1 MNMPQDNFQ
10 QLAGFLLPEGLL
22 DFFEI
27 EEVYKT
33 GAGFH
38 IHLVEK
44 NIVPKEYNNQRVLS
58 KGFLPEIKIQDF
70 PMRGKAVF
78 LHVKRRRWQ
87 VESTGD
93 IISRDWK
100 LISSGTRITQEF
112 ANFLK
117 GLLRYSSY

>member
-1 MNMPQDNFQ
+1 MPQDNFQ
-10 QLAGFLLPEGLL
+10 QLAEFLLPDGLL
-22 DFFEI
+22 DFFKI

-33 GAGFH
+33 DAGFH
-38 IHLVEK
+38 IHLLEK
-44 NIVPKEYNNQRVLS
+44 NIVPKEYNNQKVLS

-78 LHVKRRRWQ
+78 LHIKRRRWQ
-87 VESTGD
+87 IESTGD

-112 ANFLK
+112 ADFLK
-117 GLLRYSSY
+117 GLLRYGSD

>member
-1 MNMPQDNFQ
+1 MPQDNFQ
-10 QLAGFLLPEGLL
+10 QLAEFLLPEGLL

-33 GAGFH
+33 EEGFH
-38 IHLVEK
+38 IHLIEK
-44 NIVPKEYNNQRVLS
+44 NLVPKEYNNQKVLS

-87 VESTGD
+87 IESTGK
-93 IISRDWK
+93 IFSRDWK
-100 LISSGTRITQEF
+100 LVSLGTRITEEF
-112 ANFLK
+112 ATFLK
-117 GLLRYSSY
+117 GLLRFSSD

>member
-1 MNMPQDNFQ
+1 MPQDNFQ
-10 QLAGFLLPEGLL
+10 QLAEFLLPEGLL
-22 DFFEI
+22 DFFKI

-33 GAGFH
+33 NEEFH

-44 NIVPKEYNNQRVLS
+44 NIAPKEYSKQKLLS

-78 LHVKRRRWQ
+78 LHIKRRRWLI
-87 VESTGD
+87 ESSEK

-112 ANFLK
+112 ADFLK
-117 GLLRYSSY
+117 GLLRHSSY

>member
-1 MNMPQDNFQ
+1 MPQDNFK
-10 QLAGFLLPEGLL
+10 QLAEFLLPEGLL
-22 DFFEI
+22 DFFQI

-33 GAGFH
+33 NEGFH

-44 NIVPKEYNNQRVLS
+44 NIVPKEYCNQKLSS

-78 LHVKRRRWQ
+78 LHVKRRRWLI
-87 VESTGD
+87 ESSGK

-112 ANFLK
+112 ADFLK
-117 GLLRYSSY
+117 GLLRYSSD